1 MKRGIVLHEDVAPY
15 LFLTYK
21 LRFFI
26 LYGYYSLMS
35 MHNLTPCK

>member
-1 MKRGIVLHEDVAPY
+1 MKIGIALHEDVAPY

-26 LYGYYSLMS
+26 LYGYYLLMA